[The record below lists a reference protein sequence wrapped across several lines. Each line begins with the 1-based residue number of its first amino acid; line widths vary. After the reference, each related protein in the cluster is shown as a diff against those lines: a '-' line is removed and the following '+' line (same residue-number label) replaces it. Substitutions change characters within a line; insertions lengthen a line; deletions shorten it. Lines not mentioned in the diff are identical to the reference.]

1 MTTVTR
7 WTERAVRGIATAAAV
22 FVATVPVAAQD
33 ASDPGGAGTAVV
45 TDRSAMPAPFGPGE
59 DMRYKVKLGV
69 VPVGEGRMTVQGID
83 TIRGFPSYRLR
94 VGMEASALLGTLQLN
109 DTYESWLDTG
119 MLVSRRFIR
128 DVDQPGY
135 QSRREFEIYPEEGR
149 WERTD
154 AEKEGKGPLLALDE
168 ISFLYF
174 IRTLPL
180 EVGDTYEFNRYFKDD
195 GNPVVVRV
203 LRRERV
209 EVPAGVFDAV
219 VVQPVIQ
226 TDGLFSEGGEAE
238 VFFTDDEDRHLIY
251 LRSKL
256 PLVGSLSL
264 HLESIQEGTPVHP
277 DAR

>member
-1 MTTVTR
+1 MTTVKR
-7 WTERAVRGIATAAAV
+7 WMGHGARRLAAPLAILAAAV
-22 FVATVPVAAQD
+22 PAGAQD
-33 ASDPGGAGTAVV
+33 VGNGGAGTAVAA
-45 TDRSAMPAPFGPGE
+45 DRSAMPVPFGPGE
-59 DMRYKVKLGV
+59 DMRYKVRLGV

-83 TIRGFPSYRLR
+83 TVRGFPSYRLR
-94 VGMEASALLGTLQLN
+94 VGMEASAFLGTLKLN
-109 DTYESWLDTG
+109 DTYESWLDTE
-119 MLVSRRFIR
+119 MLVSRRFVR

-154 AEKEGKGPLLALDE
+154 ADKAGEGPLLALDE

-209 EVPAGVFDAV
+209 EVPAGTFDAV

-264 HLESIQEGTPVHP
+264 HLESVQKGTPVHP